1 MLISLIIAVAVTI
14 LAVFFASYN
23 QTMVAVNFFGYQVQ
37 GTVGLLMV
45 VALGLGVLLGV
56 LLMLPSVIT
65 RSWALMRHKRKLQEL
80 QNASVAE
87 IMDDRQPSGP
97 DGGE

>member
-1 MLISLIIAVAVTI
+1 MFISLIVAVAVAI

-23 QTMVAVNFFGYQVQ
+23 PTVVTVNVFGYAVQ
-37 GTVGLLMV
+37 GTIGLLMV
-45 VALGLGVLLGV
+45 IALGLGILVGV
-56 LLMLPSVIT
+56 LLMLPSIIS

-87 IMDDRQPSGP
+87 FMDDGQSADV

>member
-14 LAVFFASYN
+14 VAVFFASYN
-23 QTMVAVNFFGYQVQ
+23 LSVVTVNLFGYSVQ

-45 VALGLGVLLGV
+45 VALGIGVLLGV
-56 LLMLPSVIT
+56 LLMLPSVIS

-87 IMDDRQPSGP
+87 IMDDRQTSGP

>member
-1 MLISLIIAVAVTI
+1 MLISLVIAVTVTI

-23 QTMVAVNFFGYQVQ
+23 QTMVTVNFFGYPVQ

-45 VALGLGVLLGV
+45 VALGVGVLLGV
-56 LLMLPSVIT
+56 VFMLPSVIS

-80 QNASVAE
+80 QNASEAE
-87 IMDDRQPSGP
+87 IMDDSQPSNA

>member
-1 MLISLIIAVAVTI
+1 MLISLIVAVAVTI

-23 QTMVAVNFFGYQVQ
+23 PTMVSVNFFGYPVQ

-45 VALGLGVLLGV
+45 VALGIGVIVGV
-56 LLMLPSVIT
+56 LLMLPSVIS

-87 IMDDRQPSGP
+87 FMDDRQAPGP

>member
-1 MLISLIIAVAVTI
+1 MIISLIVAVAVTI

-23 QTMVAVNFFGYQVQ
+23 TTLMTVNLFGYSVQ
-37 GTVGLLMV
+37 GTVGFIMV
-45 VALGLGVLLGV
+45 VTLGLGVLVGV

-87 IMDDRQPSGP
+87 FMDDRDAPDV

>member
-1 MLISLIIAVAVTI
+1 MLISLILAVAVTI

-23 QTMVAVNFFGYQVQ
+23 QSVIVVNLFGYQVQ
-37 GTVGLLMV
+37 GTVGLMMV
-45 VALGLGVLLGV
+45 VALGIGVLVGV
-56 LLMLPSVIT
+56 LMMLPSVIS

-80 QNASVAE
+80 QNASQVQYVDE
-87 IMDDRQPSGP
+87 DESSDS